1 MVNSGLCS
9 LLTIKKEVQKKI
21 LFEKIVLRFNL
32 VHYVIVTYYYVIV
45 IWWLG
50 LMIDRRRTL
59 SARND
64 SRSPVKVLFQRV
76 VRKIHVEISVLRNCY
91 YVIEGGLERVSVKKN
106 NFYSGIVSSLVNGL
120 STSASSRS
128 VTSSAVSDW
137 LVLWPDFLHISIV
150 IIIDMTIIIKNKIPN
165 VEYIFWATSLAVRD
179 M

>member
-1 MVNSGLCS
+1 
-9 LLTIKKEVQKKI
+9 
-21 LFEKIVLRFNL
+21 
-32 VHYVIVTYYYVIV
+32 
-45 IWWLG
+45 
-50 LMIDRRRTL
+50 MIDRRRTL

-76 VRKIHVEISVLRNCY
+76 RKIHVEISVLRNSN

-137 LVLWPDFLHISIV
+137 LVL
-150 IIIDMTIIIKNKIPN
+150 
-165 VEYIFWATSLAVRD
+165 
-179 M
+179 

>member
-1 MVNSGLCS
+1 
-9 LLTIKKEVQKKI
+9 
-21 LFEKIVLRFNL
+21 
-32 VHYVIVTYYYVIV
+32 
-45 IWWLG
+45 
-50 LMIDRRRTL
+50 MIDRRRTL

-76 VRKIHVEISVLRNCY
+76 RKIHVEISVSRNSN

-137 LVLWPDFLHISIV
+137 LVL
-150 IIIDMTIIIKNKIPN
+150 
-165 VEYIFWATSLAVRD
+165 
-179 M
+179 